1 MKNKTIPDI
10 FRITKPFCGH
20 QPRQTFF
27 IDVTIQEIF
36 KKHTTIRKVTAILLA
51 IFLLCH
57 FTTKA
62 QTNTGAESSSPLLY
76 FVSDTQQPMM
86 VEKLVLKSNNN
97 KKATADIFTTILR
110 EKPQSLYMLG
120 DVVSL
125 GYANHK
131 WKKVDVFLDSCRKQ
145 GTAVCGLLGNH
156 EVMGRRAKGEKNFQK
171 RFPTNVRTGYTSI
184 TDSVAV
190 VMLNSNF
197 NTLSG
202 QDLAKQQAWYK
213 ETLISLDTN
222 NAVKAV
228 IVACHHAPFTNS
240 KIVGCSNKVQQYF
253 VADYILS
260 KKAQLFI
267 TGHAHA
273 FEHFKIQGKS
283 FLVIGGGGGLHQPLK
298 TGKNDLADLAIDYK
312 PMFHYLSVKRVAANL
327 LITSHFLK
335 PNFAGFDTGFSFNT
349 NLKDENIAK
358 LDADIQKG
366 SAN

>member
-10 FRITKPFCGH
+10 FRIANSFCGH

-27 IDVTIQEIF
+27 IDVTIQQIF
-36 KKHTTIRKVTAILLA
+36 KKLTTIRKVPATLLA

-57 FTTKA
+57 FTIKA
-62 QTNTGAESSSPLLY
+62 QTNTGAELSSPLLY

-131 WKKVDVFLDSCRKQ
+131 WKKVDVFLDSCRNQ

-171 RFPTNVRTGYTSI
+171 RFPTNVRTGYISI

-190 VMLNSNF
+190 VLLNSNF

-202 QDLAKQQAWYK
+202 QDMAKQQAWYK
-213 ETLISLDTN
+213 STLVSLDTN

-298 TGKNDLADLAIDYK
+298 TGKNDLSDLAIDYK

-335 PNFAGFDTGFSFNT
+335 PNFTGFDTGLSFNT